1 MNEYM
6 ILNAEHE
13 VVSVD
18 LLTWAKT
25 IGKSF
30 DFEKTRRVGSTIV
43 DEARV
48 STVFLGI
55 DYSYGIWR
63 HGGFELRFPPL
74 WFETMIF
81 GGPFDEAM
89 FRYTTW
95 AEAEAGH
102 ARVVAALERGED
114 PE

>member
-13 VVSVD
+13 VVPTD
-18 LLTWAKT
+18 LMTWAKAFNKERHV
-25 IGKSF
+25 GK
-30 DFEKTRRVGSTIV
+30 TMVG
-43 DEARV
+43 EAKV

-55 DYSYGIWR
+55 DHSFGA
-63 HGGFELRFPPL
+63 GPPL
-74 WFETMIF
+74 WFETMVF
-81 GGPFDEAM
+81 GGPFDEAT

-114 PE
+114 PA